1 MKRLLSLLLALAAV
15 ALFVPT
21 NASADDEAGFKPIF
35 NGQNL
40 DGWDGNPKFWSVKD
54 GNIQG
59 QTTADNPTS
68 GNTFLIWRDGNVDSF
83 VLRLQ
88 YRIKG
93 GNSGIQYRS
102 KELDKWVIG
111 GYQGDFEA
119 GDTYSGINYEERG
132 RGILANRGQKV
143 TIGPNGKKQETQ
155 VTDSADLQKSI
166 KKEDWNDYEII
177 ADGNHL
183 THKINGR
190 VTSEVIDQ
198 QQGAA
203 ARSGLLALQLHA
215 GPPMTVEFKNV
226 RLKRTK
232 FNDGYKKIVLVAGTP
247 SHGPGD
253 HEFNA
258 GSILLKKCLDQGA
271 PHVVSA
277 VYLNGWPKDPTAFD
291 NADSILLY
299 MDGGNGHPVVQ
310 RSRLAE
316 LDELMKRGVGL
327 CCAHYAVEVPKEK
340 GGPDFLKWIGG
351 YYETGFSINPHWV
364 GDFKE
369 IPQHPVTSG
378 VKPFHIKDEWY
389 YNIRFPEKQEGLT
402 PLLVAQPPDES
413 RGTPA
418 AKERAG
424 KPEIVAWVYER
435 PGNGRGFGFTGG
447 HVHKNWGNENFRKLV
462 LNALLWS
469 AHADVPPSGV
479 ESSITDE
486 ELAQNLDKK
495 R

>member
-1 MKRLLSLLLALAAV
+1 MKRLLSLLLSLAAIGFCLPAV
-15 ALFVPT
+15 SF
-21 NASADDEAGFKPIF
+21 ADDGAGFKPIF

-40 DGWDGNPKFWSVKD
+40 EGWDGNLKFWSVKD
-54 GNIQG
+54 GAIQG
-59 QTTADNPTS
+59 QTTSDNPTS
-68 GNTFLIWRDGNVDSF
+68 GNTFLIWRDGNVDNF
-83 VLRLQ
+83 VIRLQ

-119 GDTYSGINYEERG
+119 GNTYSGINYEERG

-143 TIGPNGKKQETQ
+143 TIGPDGKKEETQ

-177 ADGNHL
+177 ADGDHL

-190 VTSEVIDQ
+190 VTSEVIDR

-258 GSILLKKCLDQGA
+258 GSLLLKKCLDQAA
-271 PHVVSA
+271 PQVVSA

-378 VKPFHIKDEWY
+378 VKPFQIKDEWY

-402 PLLVAQPPDES
+402 PLLIAQPPDEG
-413 RGTPA
+413 RRTPA

-435 PGNGRGFGFTGG
+435 EGNGRGFGFTGG
-447 HVHKNWGNENFRKLV
+447 HFHKNWGNENFRKLV
-462 LNALLWS
+462 LNALLWT
-469 AHADVPPSGV
+469 AHADVPTSGV
-479 ESSITDE
+479 ESSVTDE
-486 ELAQNLDKK
+486 DLAQNLDKK